1 MRKFAVV
8 VLSPILLSLILCSAG
23 LWAKSATQEVPQTAR
38 QALLEMFFSKE
49 PGTLLK
55 HLPAA
60 TRATLQSSGGLTGL
74 QQYSLLAG
82 SFQKQGKSFQ
92 TFETGPVM
100 LATDDPKTG
109 ERVEI
114 VVDNDSLQG
123 DRDDIE
129 LSFHTYK
136 DNQAKKT
143 PFMPRIVF
151 SMKMESGLW
160 TLNDIA
166 ITINLPLADP
176 DFLKSISDGVKARA
190 AAAGA
195 QIHGQGTGQV
205 PGQIPSSNLGSDAS
219 TLAAVRQ
226 ILTAETTYAASYPA
240 VGYTCTLSDLDG
252 FGAAAANEHQ
262 AMLISSGL
270 ASGKHQ
276 GYIFSLSGCTG
287 APAAS
292 FRLTAA
298 PIGDSY
304 GRRAFCSD
312 QSGTI
317 RSSADG
323 GAATCLSQGTPVP

>member
-1 MRKFAVV
+1 MRKLAVA
-8 VLSPILLSLILCSAG
+8 ILSLILCSAG
-23 LWAKSATQEVPQTAR
+23 LWAKGATQEAPQTAR
-38 QALLEMFFSKE
+38 QALMEMFFSKE
-49 PGTLLK
+49 PGTFLK

-74 QQYSLLAG
+74 QQYSVLADA
-82 SFQKQGKSFQ
+82 FQKQGKSFQ
-92 TFETGPVM
+92 TFETGSVM
-100 LATDDPKTG
+100 LATEDPKTG
-109 ERVEI
+109 KRVEI

-129 LSFHTYK
+129 LSFLTYK
-136 DNQAKKT
+136 DNRAKKT
-143 PFMPRIVF
+143 PFMPRVVF

-160 TLNDIA
+160 MLNDIA

-176 DFLKSISDGVKARA
+176 DFLQSISDGLKAR

-195 QIHGQGTGQV
+195 QIHAQGVGQV
-205 PGQIPSSNLGSDAS
+205 PGQIPSSSFGSAAS
-219 TLAAVRQ
+219 ALTAVRE
-226 ILTAETTYAASYPA
+226 ILAAETTYAASYPA

-252 FGAAAANEHQ
+252 FGSAAANEHQ

-270 ASGKHQ
+270 ASGKRH
-276 GYIFSLSGCTG
+276 GYIFSLSGCAGT
-287 APAAS
+287 PAAS

-298 PIGDSY
+298 PIGDSC

-323 GAATCLSQGTPVP
+323 GVAACLSQGTPVP

>member
-1 MRKFAVV
+1 MRKLAVV
-8 VLSPILLSLILCSAG
+8 ILSLILCSVG
-23 LWAKSATQEVPQTAR
+23 LWAKSATQGAPQTAR
-38 QALLEMFFSKE
+38 QALMEMFFSKE
-49 PGTLLK
+49 PGTFLK

-60 TRATLQSSGGLTGL
+60 TRATLQNSGTPAGL

-82 SFQKQGKSFQ
+82 AFQAQGRSFQ
-92 TFETGPVM
+92 TFETGSLI
-100 LATDDPKTG
+100 LATEDPKTG
-109 ERVEI
+109 EKVEI
-114 VVDNDSLQG
+114 VIDNDSLHG
-123 DRDDIE
+123 DQDDIE

-143 PFMPRIVF
+143 PFMPRVVL

-195 QIHGQGTGQV
+195 QIHVQGMGQV
-205 PGQIPSSNLGSDAS
+205 PGQIPSGNFGSDAS
-219 TLAAVRQ
+219 TLTAVRQ

-240 VGYTCTLSDLDG
+240 VRYTCTLSDLDG

-262 AMLISSGL
+262 ALLISSGL

-312 QSGTI
+312 QSGAI